1 MARSS
6 KRGTFFADLEHL
18 KNTFSALD
26 RERKGY
32 IGHAEVAMLA
42 KTECGMDE
50 TVIPELLERLDS
62 DKDGKVKCVTLVIAF
77 KLNILAITF

>member
-6 KRGTFFADLEHL
+6 KRGTFLTDLQHL
-18 KNTFSALD
+18 KDTFSTLD
-26 RERKGY
+26 REHKGY
-32 IGHAEVAMLA
+32 IGRAEVALLA

-62 DKDGKVKCVTLVIAF
+62 DKDGKVKCAMNGAVRL
-77 KLNILAITF
+77 L